1 MTQISLPI
9 GIEQQL
15 SALDEAIEMRGA
27 GGKLLGVFV
36 PALAGEYANAQPDID
51 DEELERR
58 FAEGG
63 GRTLPEI
70 WADLRKTGQ

>member
-1 MTQISLPI
+1 MTQIILPT

-15 SALDEAIEMRGA
+15 SAADEAIELRGA

-36 PALAGEYANAQPDID
+36 PALASEYANAQPDIS

-58 FAEGG
+58 FAEGD

-70 WADLRKTGQ
+70 WADLRKQQQ

>member
-1 MTQISLPI
+1 MTQIVLPI

-15 SALDEAIEMRGA
+15 SIADEAVELRGT
-27 GGKLLGVFV
+27 GGNLLGVFV
-36 PALAGEYANAQPDID
+36 PALASEYANAQPHIS

-58 FAEGG
+58 FAEGV

-70 WADLRKTGQ
+70 WADLRKQQ